1 MLTFMRLLTPV
12 LSHLNGLNLLYL
24 DIRAVV
30 EAKGICE
37 KEKEEQ
43 CRGIQ
48 SNDKAE
54 AKVKVK
60 VFLLLL
66 LNGTFVWL
74 FIAFSLFCFVCTEA
88 SLSETN

>member
-1 MLTFMRLLTPV
+1 MRLLTPV
-12 LSHLNGLNLLYL
+12 LSHLYGLNLLYL
-24 DIRAVV
+24 DIRAFV
-30 EAKGICE
+30 EAKGRRE

-54 AKVKVK
+54 AKAKVK
-60 VFLLLL
+60 VFLLL